1 MIFTPVGSHH
11 IVATDE
17 AGEDN
22 LEHTHIGT
30 GEYLLSENNPA
41 QSLATERW
49 GLSGCGKEKKK
60 KKVKKVKEVEEVE
73 EGEEDVGGGGG
84 FALMVCSIVDPQ
96 LQ

>member
-1 MIFTPVGSHH
+1 M
-11 IVATDE
+11 
-17 AGEDN
+17 
-22 LEHTHIGT
+22 
-30 GEYLLSENNPA
+30 SENNPA

-60 KKVKKVKEVEEVE
+60 KKVKKVKEVEE
-73 EGEEDVGGGGG
+73 GEEDVGGGGG